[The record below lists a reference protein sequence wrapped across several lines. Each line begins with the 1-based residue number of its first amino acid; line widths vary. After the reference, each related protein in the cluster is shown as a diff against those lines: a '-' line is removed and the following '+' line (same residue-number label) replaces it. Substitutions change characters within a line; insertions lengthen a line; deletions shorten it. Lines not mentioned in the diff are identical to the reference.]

1 MKLHLSAMVD
11 LSSEANRVHFIENY
25 ELLREIIENFEEN
38 FKVLRVRAFLAFF
51 LAACYHWCQGLAKL

>member
-1 MKLHLSAMVD
+1 MLGKLHLSAMVD

-38 FKVLRVRAFLAFF
+38 FKVLRVRARF
-51 LAACYHWCQGLAKL
+51 